1 MTSANGL
8 GDLMRDPEEAQRRM
22 DQWAEGLAEKAQRY
36 QAAQERTEQLRLTA
50 STPDGAIKVTVGAD
64 GGVTDLEFSAKA
76 RTYPLDELS
85 RQILGTMHRAQSG
98 ITDRVAEVMQDSL
111 GDEDRETRSL
121 MLGTL
126 RSKFPEI
133 EDEQPPPAPP
143 PPAPPP
149 VPPADA
155 PPPPPQ
161 APRGKRHEA
170 PEDEGNSPW

>member
-1 MTSANGL
+1 MTGANGL
-8 GDLMRDPEEAQRRM
+8 GDLMRDPEEAQRKM
-22 DQWAEGLAEKAQRY
+22 DQWAEGLANKAQRY

-50 STPDGAIKVTVGAD
+50 SSQDGAVKVTVGAD
-64 GGVTDLEFSAKA
+64 GGVTGLEFSNKA

-85 RQILGTMHRAQSG
+85 RQILRTMRRAQAG
-98 ITDRVAEVMQDSL
+98 ITDRVAEVMQESL

-133 EDEQPPPAPP
+133 EDEQPPPPPP
-143 PPAPPP
+143 PPAA
-149 VPPADA
+149 PPAA
-155 PPPPPQ
+155 NPSPPPQ

-170 PEDEGNSPW
+170 PDDEDNAPW

>member
-22 DQWAEGLAEKAQRY
+22 DRWAEGLANKAERY

-50 STPDGAIKVTVGAD
+50 SSPDGAVKVTVAAD
-64 GGVTDLEFSAKA
+64 GGVTDLEFGNKA
-76 RTYPLDELS
+76 RTYPMEELS
-85 RQILGTMHRAQSG
+85 RQILTVMRRAQSG
-98 ITDRVAEVMQDSL
+98 ITDRVAEVMEESL

-133 EDEQPPPAPP
+133 DDDEPPAAPP
-143 PPAPPP
+143 PPPPPP
-149 VPPADA
+149 VPPADT
-155 PPPPPQ
+155 PPPPQ

-170 PEDEGNSPW
+170 PEDEENSPW